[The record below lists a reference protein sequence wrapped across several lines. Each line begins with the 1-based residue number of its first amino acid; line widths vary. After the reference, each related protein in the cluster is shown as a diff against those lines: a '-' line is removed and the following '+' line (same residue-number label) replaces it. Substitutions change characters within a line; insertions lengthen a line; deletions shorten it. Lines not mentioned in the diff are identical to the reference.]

1 MGYIFPFILQNV
13 LEDQKNNYFKA
24 TCECPK
30 TLYKH
35 SFVCMCFKKYVLL
48 LPAGGT
54 CMGWWMHWAQGMRG
68 LWGDKTG
75 KLEGKGVV
83 WRPAPRASQVYFGEQ
98 LKDSWQVTARPPI
111 RLRNS
116 WKPSCPSLF
125 TSSFLTMW
133 SRTPGS
139 FWFFVKAASSL
150 FMKVRNSVLESAE
163 LLLSFPAYLQK
174 YHMYFPD
181 TYTHTHF

>member
-1 MGYIFPFILQNV
+1 MFWKTKKITILKLHVNV
-13 LEDQKNNYFKA
+13 Q
-24 TCECPK
+24 
-30 TLYKH
+30 KH
-35 SFVCMCFKKYVLL
+35 SISIPLCVCVLKNMSYYYQQEGHAWGGGCTGLRVCVVCEEIRLGNWKGRGWSGDQLHRL
-48 LPAGGT
+48 LPP
-54 CMGWWMHWAQGMRG
+54 Q
-68 LWGDKTG
+68 
-75 KLEGKGVV
+75 
-83 WRPAPRASQVYFGEQ
+83 APQVYFWER
-98 LKDSWQVTARPPI
+98 LKDSWQATARPPI

-116 WKPSCPSLF
+116 WKSSCPSLF
-125 TSSFLTMW
+125 TSNFFIMW